1 MGCLLALLSP
11 FMKFGLPFTRVMLQQ
26 LQEQHCL
33 FLPVHGVFLCVQ
45 TMVWLPVFGIFNVCT
60 GFDAG
65 SGTQELCT
73 NAVGESALIVDAVRK
88 KICFCTWDSNPC
100 RHCACPFSLML
111 YQLSCPTPWPE
122 PSPAFC
128 ASQSHTWRKMVVFCR
143 LSDTDRVN
151 KVCLDCPNIT
161 LVVDRV

>member
-1 MGCLLALLSP
+1 M
-11 FMKFGLPFTRVMLQQ
+11 PFTRVRLQQ

-73 NAVGESALIVDAVRK
+73 NAVGESALIVDNGRIFVVAAHGTQTHVG
-88 KICFCTWDSNPC
+88 IVPG
-100 RHCACPFSLML
+100 
-111 YQLSCPTPWPE
+111 LS
-122 PSPAFC
+122 
-128 ASQSHTWRKMVVFCR
+128 V
-143 LSDTDRVN
+143 
-151 KVCLDCPNIT
+151 
-161 LVVDRV
+161 